1 MPRIAT
7 LFPLLLLSLALSQQ
21 PQSSSSPHT
30 SPGDTAQ
37 AQPSPEAASSNSE
50 ANSRIQRSVEDL
62 ISGDPQLSSADVEV
76 SVDDSSITLTGTV
89 DNYAQHHRVLVLV
102 EQYSRWRKIV
112 DNLKTK

>member
-1 MPRIAT
+1 MPRIAA
-7 LFPLLLLSLALSQQ
+7 LFPLLLLSLAVSQQ
-21 PQSSSSPHT
+21 PQNPSPPQT

-37 AQPSPEAASSNSE
+37 EQPSPAAASSNSE

-112 DNLKTK
+112 DNLKNK